1 MIDLRGDAYRLVS
14 HHVWIFHWL
23 QRQYH
28 LPGIP
33 EDHYKTKDI
42 SNDYVLP
49 YTIEIFELI
58 LSKSMK
64 IIILNLLSPR
74 CETL

>member
-1 MIDLRGDAYRLVS
+1 MIDLRGDAYRHGS

-33 EDHYKTKDI
+33 EDRYKTKDI
-42 SNDYVLP
+42 SNDFESHDK
-49 YTIEIFELI
+49 IEIQ
-58 LSKSMK
+58 
-64 IIILNLLSPR
+64 N
-74 CETL
+74 